1 MAILIDDKAP
11 VLIQGITGREG
22 RTRAR
27 LMAGYG
33 ANVVAGVAPGRGG
46 ESVEGIPV
54 FDTVAAAVEAVGE
67 IYASVIFVPGPGVK
81 EAALEA
87 FAGGVKLVV
96 LVPDRVPVWDV
107 LAIDAAAR
115 EAGARYVGPNT
126 LGLVSVGKAILGMIG
141 GRPETARDWF
151 RPGPV
156 GITSRSGGITTS
168 LAYYLGRAGIGA
180 TTVIHVGGDAIV
192 GTPHQEVVRMFQD
205 DAETAAIVMFGEIG
219 GTQEEQVAELIR
231 SGEVTKPVIAYIGGR
246 GAPAGTRFSH
256 AGAIVEGGRGDY
268 AGKVRSLREA
278 GAVVV
283 ADYDKVP
290 EYTAG
295 VLKDLGLL

>member
-283 ADYDKVP
+283 EDYDKVP